1 MEEKLIGKFSPMN
14 KIDKSTKQ
22 LELINQW
29 ISNCDTKSSFVLTFH
44 GVVLTIIF
52 TSEIG
57 ESMISTFSFMKS
69 KELTG
74 ESFCYFL
81 LLALSILFF
90 ISSLITFHC
99 IYSTLKGRI
108 KQMTYKQQG
117 LKTDSNIFF
126 GSIATKTFQNFEAA
140 NNIDDDS
147 LYLNDLNSQIFIN
160 ANIVT
165 RKFNYYNKSLL
176 WMLISLT
183 IFLMYIVIKYCC
195 SV

>member
-1 MEEKLIGKFSPMN
+1 MEEPLIGKFSPMN
-14 KIDKSTKQ
+14 KIDRSTKQ
-22 LELINQW
+22 LELINHW
-29 ISNCDTKSSFVLTFH
+29 ISNCDTKSSFVLTFY

-57 ESMISTFSFMKS
+57 ESMISTFSFMRS
-69 KELTG
+69 KELNG

-90 ISSLITFHC
+90 ISSLITFHS

-108 KQMTYKQQG
+108 KQTIYKQQG

-126 GSIATKTFQNFEAA
+126 GSIATKTFQNFESA
-140 NNIDDDS
+140 NNIEDDS
-147 LYLNDLNSQIFIN
+147 IYLNDLNSQIFIN

-165 RKFNYYNKSLL
+165 QKFNYYNKSLL

-183 IFLMYIVIKYCC
+183 IFLMYIVIKYC
-195 SV
+195 